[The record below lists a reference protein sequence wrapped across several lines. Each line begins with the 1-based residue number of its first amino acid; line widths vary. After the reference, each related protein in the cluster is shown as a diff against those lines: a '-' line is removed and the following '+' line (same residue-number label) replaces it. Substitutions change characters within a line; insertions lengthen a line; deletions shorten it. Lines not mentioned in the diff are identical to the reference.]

1 MIHGRLIH
9 DPKRHVDLF
18 RLEDGT
24 DAFTFS
30 RPDFTRRGLPDRK
43 FVLIPLDELPEVI
56 EEGENFAIIHPV
68 TDEQRAEGRV
78 PLDPR
83 GWVHTD
89 PKSGPWVH
97 QQEEAIREQ
106 VAFFLAREAYN
117 AREALKAEHEATLA
131 VIRAAALP
139 DELPP
144 VGDVVSALR
153 SLGYDVTAGPRND

>member
-18 RLEDGT
+18 RFEDGT
-24 DAFTFS
+24 DVFAFS
-30 RPDFTRRGLPDRK
+30 RPDFTGKGLPDRE

-78 PLDPR
+78 PTDPR
-83 GWVHTD
+83 GWVHTE
-89 PKSGPWVH
+89 PKRSPWVH
-97 QQEEAIREQ
+97 RQEHVIREQ
-106 VAFFLAREAYN
+106 VAFFLAREAWE
-117 AREALKAEHEATLA
+117 AREARKAEHEATLA
-131 VIRAAALP
+131 VIRAATLP

-144 VGDVVSALR
+144 VDDVVSALR
-153 SLGYDVTAGPRND
+153 SLGYNVSAGPWNG

>member
-43 FVLIPLDELPEVI
+43 FVLIPLDELPEVV
-56 EEGENFAIIHPV
+56 EEGDNFAIIRPPNP
-68 TDEQRAEGRV
+68 DIDDGRV
-78 PLDPR
+78 PPDPR
-83 GWVHTD
+83 GWVELV
-89 PKSGPWVH
+89 PKATVWGKH
-97 QQEEAIREQ
+97 EEMFIHDR
-106 VAFFLAREAYN
+106 VALFLAREAYN
-117 AREALKAEHEATLA
+117 AREARKAEHEAALA

-139 DELPP
+139 EELPP